1 MSSVSHSKVS
11 TLCVAYDGRSRYRG
25 EMHDDPIVDALRD
38 PATYVVVTAMVSLPY
53 LAS

>member
-1 MSSVSHSKVS
+1 MSSVSPSKVS
-11 TLCVAYDGRSRYRG
+11 TLSVACDGRSRYRG

-38 PATYVVVTAMVSLPY
+38 PASYVLVTAMVGLTY